1 MAAQRLRRP
10 GRRNGPNRTKECL
23 LRRYAATHSLFE
35 RGRKIRRAFHY
46 AIGGLSPEDAGRII
60 LDCEDIAEAY
70 PLMVLTA
77 RRVGEIANERYGDQA
92 AALDCYLAPACAKVA
107 NIWEP
112 GDDIWFAS
120 NWALENAVEYAAQDG
135 ITLAEDEEKTER
147 LANPVSKG
155 EDRNA

>member
-1 MAAQRLRRP
+1 MTRRSFFALRWRLH
-10 GRRNGPNRTKECL
+10 
-23 LRRYAATHSLFE
+23 LRCQ
-35 RGRKIRRAFHY
+35 KIRRAFHY
-46 AIGGLSPEDAGRII
+46 AIGGLSQEDAGRII

-77 RRVGEIANERYGDQA
+77 RHVGEIASERYGDRA
-92 AALDCYLAPACAKVA
+92 AALDSYLAAACAKVA